1 MSTDRIITF
10 KLNSAITSIRNDAL
24 SLAEAGKSNQVNS
37 RLTNSLER
45 AIAQSAVM
53 LALAEEAI
61 LANNRDYS
69 REVLPK
75 VSKFAENLNQ
85 IAKSINC

>member
-1 MSTDRIITF
+1 VSTDRIIIF
-10 KLNSAITSIRNDAL
+10 KLNTAIVSIRNDAL
-24 SLAEAGKSNQVNS
+24 SLAEAGKNNQVNS
-37 RLTNSLER
+37 RLTKSLER

>member
-1 MSTDRIITF
+1 MSTDRIITL
-10 KLNSAITSIRNDAL
+10 KLNSTIKSIRNDAL
-24 SLAEAGKSNQVNS
+24 SLAEAGKNNQLPP
-37 RLTNSLER
+37 RLTNSLEK

-69 REVLPK
+69 KEVLPR

-85 IAKSINC
+85 ISKSINP